1 MDGVATAPFSAGA
14 LNTDWEQ
21 KGGAKERLEVA
32 AASFHLEG
40 LVVDGVR
47 LGAV

>member
-1 MDGVATAPFSAGA
+1 MVGMAIVLSYVGA

-21 KGGAKERLEVA
+21 EGGAKERLKVA
-32 AASFHLEG
+32 ADTFHLEG

-47 LGAV
+47 LGAA